1 MLFSRAINA
10 LCTPWQTADGLG
22 NSRMD
27 ILCRER
33 NGVRTGVRWMRGI
46 YAPLITKQDWK
57 NYDVRIVNNGDSGI

>member
-1 MLFSRAINA
+1 
-10 LCTPWQTADGLG
+10 
-22 NSRMD
+22 MD